1 MQGRGQPA
9 VAAGISAGGWG
20 SERHRAAPVGQH
32 RCKPFLAAQLCH
44 PLVGCSGMLHG
55 SRPAPRSI
63 LSCEKTKSWGAQT
76 LAGTDDRGAGPES
89 PEARMSAGSGEMQGA
104 VLAL

>member
-9 VAAGISAGGWG
+9 VAARISAGGWG
-20 SERHRAAPVGQH
+20 SERHGAAPVGQH
-32 RCKPFLAAQLCH
+32 RLCH
-44 PLVGCSGMLHG
+44 PLVGCLGMLHG

-76 LAGTDDRGAGPES
+76 LAGMDDRGAGPES
-89 PEARMSAGSGEMQGA
+89 PEARMSTGSGEMQGA